1 MRAWEHI
8 PYAPRRRIERL
19 VGKDDFTRAFGA
31 GKHLAPDGVV
41 DPPLGL
47 PVRVQD
53 LVHPAELRLDL
64 VEQGAAGVGE
74 GDDIERKSVVGG
86 DEARGRRE
94 IVQDRAPGAPAR
106 LPEPFLGPLRF
117 ECFPPSLRRG
127 PAPLR
132 GHAGH
137 AGAGKAVQHQIARL
151 RVVEDRGHD
160 RQVRHLGV
168 VAVRPVDGVGL
179 ALAHVDREGLA
190 AIGLGGVVR
199 PAVRRRERAQERVR
213 AGGMPGRVGQGEDIV
228 DLAVGKPDLVLPA
241 LQQIFR
247 RIGAHHAFG
256 EAAKVRFV
264 PHRPVRDGRH
274 AGGGV
279 VDAGE
284 GHAAERGV
292 EVLQPLPQLAEKVG
306 AAGRVVLERQ
316 PQAFHRPAASGLRGL
331 LPGLLEQPVLPRR
344 APGAPPG
351 PALRLAVRHPVSLRS
366 RDVP

>member
-1 MRAWEHI
+1 MQ
-8 PYAPRRRIERL
+8 
-19 VGKDDFTRAFGA
+19 G
-31 GKHLAPDGVV
+31 
-41 DPPLGL
+41 
-47 PVRVQD
+47 
-53 LVHPAELRLDL
+53 LVHPAELFLDL

-74 GDDIERKSVVGG
+74 GGDVERKGVVGG

-106 LPEPFLGPLRF
+106 LPEPFLGPQRF
-117 ECFPPSLRRG
+117 ERLSPSLRRG

-137 AGAGKAVQHQIARL
+137 AGAGEAVQHQIAGL
-151 RVVEDRGHD
+151 RVMEDRGHD

-190 AIGLGGVVR
+190 AIGLGGVEG
-199 PAVRRRERAQERVR
+199 PAVRLDERAQERVR
-213 AGGMPGRVGQGEDIV
+213 AGGVPGRVRQAQDIA

-241 LQQIFR
+241 LQQVLGP
-247 RIGAHHAFG
+247 IGARHAFG
-256 EAAKVRFV
+256 ESAKVRFV

-292 EVLQPLPQLAEKVG
+292 QIFQPLPQLSEKMG
-306 AAGRVVLERQ
+306 ATRLVVLERQ
-316 PQAFHRPAASGLRGL
+316 PQTFDRPAASSLRGL

-344 APGAPPG
+344 APQRPAG
-351 PALRLAVRHPVSLRS
+351 PALRLAARHPVSLHPRGA
-366 RDVP
+366 P